1 MLTKGKVLALALTLA
16 KDAESDLIQGEEIL
30 AGQGLNDADKVTVR
44 DVVAI
49 VHDVCLDYSYPRS
62 AGFRTETLG
71 KSESFV
77 SMKAKMEAGPPKKKE
92 RLEELFAAIRN
103 VQHAPQRLFE
113 LVRQDQHASV
123 DRLLASLKTLNLPS
137 E

>member
-16 KDAESDLIQGEEIL
+16 KDAESDLIQGEEIF
-30 AGQGLNDADKVTVR
+30 AGQGLNDADKALVR

-49 VHDVCLDYSYPRS
+49 VHDVCVDYSYLRS
-62 AGFRTETLG
+62 AAFTSETLG
-71 KSESFV
+71 KSEGFV
-77 SMKAKMEAGPPKKKE
+77 SMKAKMEAAPPKKKE
-92 RLEELFAAIRN
+92 RLEDLFAAIRN
-103 VQHAPQRLFE
+103 VQHHPQRLVE
-113 LVRQDQHASV
+113 LLKQDQHASI